1 MPLNKQKRRINGKP
15 DSGSPGK
22 MDTARWKAIA
32 LFIDP
37 RQRKSV
43 LDYFSDKEGEG
54 RHNARQEEPP
64 GAII

>member
-1 MPLNKQKRRINGKP
+1 MPQNKQEWRISGKP

-22 MDTARWKAIA
+22 VDTARWRAIA

-37 RQRKSV
+37 GQRKFGH
-43 LDYFSDKEGEG
+43 DHFGNNEGAD

-64 GAII
+64 GTIA

>member
-1 MPLNKQKRRINGKP
+1 MPQNKEEWRISGKP

-22 MDTARWKAIA
+22 VDTARWRAIA

-37 RQRKSV
+37 RQREFV
-43 LDYFSDKEGEG
+43 QDYFGDNEGAD

-64 GAII
+64 WAII